1 MRVVKAAVDISI
13 TSPAQFSSLEILLA
27 GDTVFAFHFCDCFY
41 QLGLI
46 SGIHF
51 SLVLRATCFGCRTA
65 GIFVLDN
72 PAQVHQES

>member
-27 GDTVFAFHFCDCFY
+27 VDTVFAFYFCGCFY

-51 SLVLRATCFGCRTA
+51 SLVLRATHFGCYTA
-65 GIFVLDN
+65 GIFVLND
-72 PAQVHQES
+72 PVQVHQES